1 MKKFNEPFELLF
13 AYTEQYSRSLPVLET
28 KTFKSVEEEREQL
41 MRRLDELER
50 EESSNLR
57 EKLDAA
63 IKVIKSICFLA
74 SDALL
79 CLS

>member
-13 AYTEQYSRSLPVLET
+13 AYTIQYSRSLPVLET

-57 EKLDAA
+57 EKLDTA
-63 IKVIKSICFLA
+63 IKVIKKHLFFSIFSA
-74 SDALL
+74 
-79 CLS
+79 